1 MPTRVRITWRAKQAG
16 YIRSPAGPSLV
27 IIAKSSSREPR
38 PGQGTEGGCI
48 GTGKLESKP
57 VFWIRPPM
65 LPSLRTNLD
74 FMPSP
79 VRDKPGLMI
88 RDPFQYSDAALII
101 PPALV
106 ACLECFDGQHSELD
120 LREFLVR
127 LTGDLK

>member
-1 MPTRVRITWRAKQAG
+1 
-16 YIRSPAGPSLV
+16 
-27 IIAKSSSREPR
+27 
-38 PGQGTEGGCI
+38 
-48 GTGKLESKP
+48 
-57 VFWIRPPM
+57 M

-106 ACLECFDGQHSELD
+106 ACLECFDGQHSQLD

-127 LTGDLK
+127 LTGDLKVGELEKHLVDALSGAGFLEDENFLQRKEQRERAFVEAPVREPAHAGSGYPVQPDALAET